1 MVEGYRKYL
10 LEGLMYH
17 LNSILFARPARRFIT
32 RFIKKSLNEETLRV
46 QLSKL
51 VCSNDMGVLIVDASR
66 YYDYAYRYKG
76 EGKVVKQFKCLLQ
89 GIGTRCFY

>member
-32 RFIKKSLNEETLRV
+32 RFIKKVLMRRPYEFNYQSLFAVMIWE
-46 QLSKL
+46 
-51 VCSNDMGVLIVDASR
+51 
-66 YYDYAYRYKG
+66 Y
-76 EGKVVKQFKCLLQ
+76 
-89 GIGTRCFY
+89 